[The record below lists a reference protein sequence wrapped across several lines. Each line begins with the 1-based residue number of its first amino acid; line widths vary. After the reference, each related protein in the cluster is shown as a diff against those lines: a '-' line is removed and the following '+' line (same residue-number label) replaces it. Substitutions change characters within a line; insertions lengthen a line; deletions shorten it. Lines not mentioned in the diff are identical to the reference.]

1 MNAATGFSLP
11 LKVAFVH
18 RTFGILCWYMHW
30 FAKGIS
36 VLVIAGGGVALVR
49 SFVCFPLLFFF
60 CFLVARRTILITWR
74 LFVRFLAFGDLTQPP
89 MMSGS
94 TRTQSSKNVRRLHA
108 RVQRPPQVIFR
119 TVFWKYQRPVELQA
133 RWSEVSILARLICA
147 VCPRQQLP
155 ENGTALGLRI

>member
-30 FAKGIS
+30 YAKGIS
-36 VLVIAGGGVALVR
+36 VLVIAGGGVALIC
-49 SFVCFPLLFFF
+49 FVCLSLLFFF
-60 CFLVARRTILITWR
+60 FFLVARRTIFISWGV
-74 LFVRFLAFGDLTQPP
+74 FVRFLAFGYLREPP
-89 MMSGS
+89 MSGS
-94 TRTQSSKNVRRLHA
+94 TRTHSRNNVRRLHA
-108 RVQRPPQVIFR
+108 RIQRPPQVIFR
-119 TVFWKYQRPVELQA
+119 TVFWKYQRAVELQA